1 MHNNSIR
8 MQNGMLKILNIE
20 TIKLELLS
28 ANTATVNFP
37 KKTTFEFPD
46 NYKNVVTNIKTIEL
60 SAECILF
67 NAVRSVNETKEF
79 SDLDYWS
86 ENMEAENIKDYWF
99 FGANGQ
105 GDLWVLHK
113 SDKVL
118 FYDHN
123 KGEIAIDNLV
133 DLELN
138 FNQWL
143 QFAYLNKQLED
154 AYNNDSLTLALKN
167 DYETKLSEL
176 STGLLENYPF
186 EI

>member
-1 MHNNSIR
+1 
-8 MQNGMLKILNIE
+8 MLHIIGIE
-20 TIKLELLS
+20 TIKRELLS
-28 ANTATVNFP
+28 ANSTTVNFP

-46 NYKNVVTNIKTIEL
+46 NYKKVVTKIKTKEL

-67 NAVRSVNETKEF
+67 DAVKSVNETKEF
-79 SDLDYWS
+79 SDVDYWS
-86 ENMEAENIKDYWF
+86 ENMAAEKIKDYWF

-105 GDLWVLHK
+105 GDSWVFHN

-123 KGEIAIDNLV
+123 KGELGIDNLV
-133 DLELN
+133 DLVLN
-138 FNQWL
+138 FDQWL
-143 QFAYLNKQLED
+143 QFAFLNKQLED
-154 AYNNDSLTLALKN
+154 AYHNDSLTLALKN
-167 DYETKLSEL
+167 DYKSKLSEL

>member
-1 MHNNSIR
+1 
-8 MQNGMLKILNIE
+8 MLHIIGIE
-20 TIKLELLS
+20 TIKRELLS
-28 ANTATVNFP
+28 ANSTTINFP

-46 NYKNVVTNIKTIEL
+46 NYRNLVTKIKTKEL

-67 NAVRSVNETKEF
+67 DALKSVNETKEF
-79 SDLDYWS
+79 SDVDYWS
-86 ENMEAENIKDYWF
+86 ENMAAEKIKDYWF

-105 GDLWVLHK
+105 GDSWVFHN

-123 KGEIAIDNLV
+123 KGELGIDNLV
-133 DLELN
+133 DLVLN
-138 FNQWL
+138 FDQWL
-143 QFAYLNKQLED
+143 QFAFLNKQLED
-154 AYNNDSLTLALKN
+154 AYHNDSLTLALKN
-167 DYETKLSEL
+167 DYKSKLSEL

>member
-1 MHNNSIR
+1 
-8 MQNGMLKILNIE
+8 MLHIIGIE
-20 TIKLELLS
+20 TIKRELLS
-28 ANTATVNFP
+28 ANSTTVNFP
-37 KKTTFEFPD
+37 KKTTFDFPD
-46 NYKNVVTNIKTIEL
+46 NYKNVVTKIKRKVL

-67 NAVRSVNETKEF
+67 DAVISVNETKEF
-79 SDLDYWS
+79 SDVDYWS
-86 ENMEAENIKDYWF
+86 ENMAAEKIKDYWF

-123 KGEIAIDNLV
+123 KGELGIDNLV
-133 DLELN
+133 DLVLN
-138 FNQWL
+138 FDQWL
-143 QFAYLNKQLED
+143 QFAFLNKQLED
-154 AYNNDSLTLALKN
+154 AYHNDSLTLALKN
-167 DYETKLSEL
+167 DYKSKLSEL

>member
-1 MHNNSIR
+1 
-8 MQNGMLKILNIE
+8 MLKILNIE
-20 TIKLELLS
+20 TIKKELLS
-28 ANTATVNFP
+28 ANSTTVNFP

-46 NYKNVVTNIKTIEL
+46 NYKNVVTKIKTKEL

-67 NAVRSVNETKEF
+67 DAVKSVNETKEF
-79 SDLDYWS
+79 SDVDYWS
-86 ENMEAENIKDYWF
+86 ENMAAEKIKDYWF
-99 FGANGQ
+99 FGTNGQ
-105 GDLWVLHK
+105 GDSWVLHS

-123 KGEIAIDNLV
+123 KGELGIDNLV

-138 FNQWL
+138 FDQWL
-143 QFAYLNKQLED
+143 QFAFLNKQLED
-154 AYNNDSLTLALKN
+154 AYHNDSLTLALKN
-167 DYETKLSEL
+167 DYKSKLSEL